1 MNAVAANLPG
11 SVKETAA
18 SDFPSF
24 VSHCTV
30 ALFRSRGVDHA
41 VRRDPELVRA
51 VGHEPRPGCRRGGR
65 HLFQAKF
72 PLT

>member
-30 ALFRSRGVDHA
+30 ALFRAAALITPCGEIQSWCVRSVTNRG
-41 VRRDPELVRA
+41 
-51 VGHEPRPGCRRGGR
+51 PGAAPAGVT
-65 HLFQAKF
+65 FQAKF

>member
-18 SDFPSF
+18 SDLPFAGT
-24 VSHCTV
+24 HLTV
-30 ALFRSRGVDHA
+30 ALFRLAALITPWGETQSWCVRSVTNRGPGTAPAGVTFHA
-41 VRRDPELVRA
+41 
-51 VGHEPRPGCRRGGR
+51 EP
-65 HLFQAKF
+65 